1 MSLDTGTAVAAR
13 RMFYGWWVVIAGTLL
28 YAVGIGSVFY
38 GFSTFYNPMISEFG
52 WSSTATSG
60 AYSLSRLEGGVEGP
74 VIGWLIDRFGARK
87 LALIGVILASLGFFA
102 LLLVNSNVL
111 TLYLIFGLL
120 LSIGFETGFFHA
132 TTTAVGNWFVR
143 RRSQALSY
151 VTSGGGVG
159 GAILVPLM
167 AWLITQVGWRPTAV
181 IIGTMMLA
189 LGLPL
194 VYLLRSRP
202 EDKGLLPDGDPP
214 ALAAAASSARPLPAS
229 GQWEID
235 FTLGEALRTSTFWIY
250 VAAMSFRA
258 TILSSL
264 VVHEIPHLKNVGF
277 EYQAAA
283 NALGSMILISVAGR
297 LVFGWLGDRIQKRFL
312 LLASC
317 LFQAAGIWI
326 LIQAQAPNLG
336 AVYAFVVVYGI
347 GYGAAIPLT
356 IALRGELFGRK
367 AFASIGGITT
377 FVTAIGSVGAP
388 VLAGYIF
395 DVTRSYTT
403 AFYLLIVLIGIAGF
417 IFLLV
422 RRPKLP
428 ARLRPSAAA

>member
-1 MSLDTGTAVAAR
+1 MNVDTNTTVAAR

-28 YAVGIGSVFY
+28 YALGIGSVFY

-74 VIGWLIDRFGARK
+74 VIGWLIDKFGARK
-87 LALIGVILASLGFFA
+87 LAFIGVILAGIGFFA

-181 IIGTMMLA
+181 IIGAMMLA

-214 ALAAAASSARPLPAS
+214 ATASVDAAAPLPAS
-229 GQWEID
+229 AQREID
-235 FTLGEALRTSTFWIY
+235 FTLSEALHTSTFWIY

-312 LLASC
+312 LLISC

-326 LIQAQAPNLG
+326 LIHAQAPNL
-336 AVYAFVVVYGI
+336 AVVYAFVVVYGI

-367 AFASIGGITT
+367 AFASVGGITT

-388 VLAGYIF
+388 VLAGYVF
-395 DVTRSYTT
+395 DVTHSYTT
-403 AFYLLIVLIGIAGF
+403 AFYLFIVLIVIAGF

-422 RRPKLP
+422 RRPKPP
-428 ARLRPSAAA
+428 ARLRASGAV